1 MSLDILFYFITTIIN
16 SIICSIQHP
25 DYLEKISTAS
35 DTTTEINEC
44 KLYWDRNVHFNTTF
58 HLFHTI
64 SAEDFSISLT
74 INNQNLKWG
83 EKYFTAYQT
92 TVDRNALFC
101 SVACSTSPFKSLRPS
116 QIHKVEFGCKH
127 LIFIAVDVIWGS
139 LVIIISKL

>member
-1 MSLDILFYFITTIIN
+1 MSFDILLNYCIIVN

-44 KLYWDRNVHFNTTF
+44 KLYWDRNVHCNKTF

-74 INNQNLKWG
+74 INNQNLNWG

-139 LVIIISKL
+139 LVIIIGKL